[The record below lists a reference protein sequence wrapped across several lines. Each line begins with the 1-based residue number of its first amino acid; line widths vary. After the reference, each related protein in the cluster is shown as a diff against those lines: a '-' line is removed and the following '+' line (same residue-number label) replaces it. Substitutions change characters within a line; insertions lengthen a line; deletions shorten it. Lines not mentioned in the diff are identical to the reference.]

1 MVVTSLAPNC
11 ARLRPFAADFAF
23 IRQGF
28 VMSRTLIET
37 ANLVANLMPRPI
49 EPSWIIEGNPVAQC
63 SVLSKSADG
72 LASTMVWQCSE
83 GKFNWYYDFDE
94 TILILEG
101 AIVVESDTMAPT
113 RYGPGDVIFF
123 RDGAH
128 AKWHVEGHV
137 KKLAFCRKTQPVL
150 LGFALRVFSKI
161 KRTLMPAG
169 KRQPASLM
177 GSA

>member
-1 MVVTSLAPNC
+1 
-11 ARLRPFAADFAF
+11 
-23 IRQGF
+23 
-28 VMSRTLIET
+28 MSRSLIE
-37 ANLVANLMPRPI
+37 AAKLVVNLAPRPI

-63 SVLSKSADG
+63 CVLSQSADA

-101 AIVVESDTMAPT
+101 SIVLENDGMRPT

-128 AKWHVEGHV
+128 ARWHVEGHV
-137 KKLAFCRKTQPVL
+137 KKLAFCRTTQPFL
-150 LGFALRVFSKI
+150 LGFALRAFNKI
-161 KRTLMPAG
+161 KRTLMSG
-169 KRQPASLM
+169 GRRQPASLM
-177 GSA
+177 GSG